1 MESTK
6 DQLEASGK
14 QINIDINGDADET
27 DVKNMNLDS
36 TTNENRV
43 GFTRDELMK
52 YANQPFWVRLRNIL
66 FATFWIVWVS
76 ILVAAISYV
85 IRSPG
90 CAVKMVSAAKT
101 GASAAASQ
109 TTAST

>member
-1 MESTK
+1 MESAK

-43 GFTRDELMK
+43 GLSRDELMK
-52 YANQPFWVRLRNIL
+52 YANQPFWVRFRNIL
-66 FATFWIVWVS
+66 FATFWILWVS
-76 ILVAAISYV
+76 ILVAAIGYV
-85 IRSPG
+85 VRSPG
-90 CAVKMVSAAKT
+90 CAVKM
-101 GASAAASQ
+101 AAATKVPQ
-109 TTAST
+109 TGSST